1 MRGALCRRLPV
12 VDDKGALQGL
22 VSIDDILELLAEEM
36 SQITK
41 IIESQVERRGI

>member
-1 MRGALCRRLPV
+1 
-12 VDDKGALQGL
+12 

-36 SQITK
+36 SQIAK